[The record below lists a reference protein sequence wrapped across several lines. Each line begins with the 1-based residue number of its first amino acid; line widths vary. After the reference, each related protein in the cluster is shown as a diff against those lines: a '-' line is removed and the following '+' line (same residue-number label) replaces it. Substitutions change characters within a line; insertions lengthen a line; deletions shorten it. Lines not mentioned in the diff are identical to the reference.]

1 MKTFILWLE
10 EQKEKKELTNN
21 LLSRLG
27 FSHDA
32 LKDGDIMLDQ
42 IPFKNLK
49 AAIESLPINNEEKQK
64 TAQWAMAHKHESL
77 TNLISQIN
85 PLSFEKQDK
94 SISQSAVLPQGQGQV
109 PNPPD
114 PQQMQQ
120 QPPQQFM

>member
-1 MKTFILWLE
+1 MKTFMLWME
-10 EQKEKKELTNN
+10 ELKEKKELTNN

-32 LKDGDIMLDQ
+32 LEEGDIMLDQ

-49 AAIESLPINNEEKQK
+49 AAIESLPISNEEKQK

-77 TNLISQIN
+77 TNLINQIN

-94 SISQSAVLPQGQGQV
+94 TISQPAVLPQGQGQV
-109 PNPPD
+109 PNPPN
-114 PQQMQQ
+114 PQMQQ
-120 QPPQQFM
+120 QAQPQQMM